1 MNTES
6 VGHPN
11 YAARISISKDTTYTA
26 PSNGLVMALINQQDH
41 NTAQLRINGYEY
53 LNKPVGAS
61 YLETYFS
68 WTVPLKTGESV
79 NFHGG
84 SNTVAWFFPYY

>member
-53 LNKPVGAS
+53 LNKP
-61 YLETYFS
+61 YLHKA
-68 WTVPLKTGESV
+68 PLFYDRGVLFYKRIDY
-79 NFHGG
+79 
-84 SNTVAWFFPYY
+84 A